1 MTSTTSSSPF
11 SSAVPPTVR
20 GLGVPAAGLAPD
32 AGEPE
37 PGEWDEMWLMQL
49 TNAERARLQENGVP
63 TPIVGRVETL
73 LETLDRQQTEGRGAE
88 GRWALGCLLNR
99 AAEGTAALDA
109 ILDILQ
115 QRLLPRGFVPLR
127 RVPHSEQQRWSL
139 FQWARNQRDILEGT
153 LSRYLDVGM
162 VPGDT
167 ALPAGEGHVAGA
179 GAEVASPASVVG
191 TQAAASTPVEAVS
204 ITPTSSARERCGGA
218 AASSSSDCSSGFA
231 LNSDGELV
239 SVHSMEDDRE
249 TPRGPPVPQYVGTLA
264 SALAGGLHG
273 VWAEPADNTLSVEP
287 GAASSGSQEASSSEA
302 SSAPGTVAGAPTSLT
317 TEALALS
324 GTTFSSSTFSTT
336 FGASSSSCASS
347 ATCAITT
354 SVSSPSFTT
363 EVLRLDLAGGV

>member
-115 QRLLPRGFVPLR
+115 QRLLPRGFV
-127 RVPHSEQQRWSL
+127 
-139 FQWARNQRDILEGT
+139 RNQRDILEGT

-287 GAASSGSQEASSSEA
+287 GAASSGSQEASKFGGEFCSWYSGW
-302 SSAPGTVAGAPTSLT
+302 SAD
-317 TEALALS
+317 
-324 GTTFSSSTFSTT
+324 
-336 FGASSSSCASS
+336 
-347 ATCAITT
+347 
-354 SVSSPSFTT
+354 VSYN
-363 EVLRLDLAGGV
+363 